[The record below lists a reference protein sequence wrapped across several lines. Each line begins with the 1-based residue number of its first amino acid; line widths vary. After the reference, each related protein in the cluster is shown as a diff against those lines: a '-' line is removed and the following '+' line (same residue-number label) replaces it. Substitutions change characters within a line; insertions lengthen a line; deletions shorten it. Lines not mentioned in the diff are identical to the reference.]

1 MDQYK
6 YDIALSFLAR
16 DESIAKDIYN
26 RLKDRYNVFIYSEQQ
41 KALAGKDGE
50 AAFKQ
55 VFESEAKLVVVLYRP
70 EWGSTPWTRME
81 ETGIRDRAYKFGY
94 GFTTFV
100 ALTDTPQVPDWFP
113 KQRLYVGYERFGL
126 DTVVTV
132 IDARAQE
139 AEIPSRELS
148 VVEQA
153 QLLQKRR
160 LFEDGRKSFLS
171 SRDGIVAAQASEA
184 EVRGLVE
191 SRFKELAQAAPAL
204 NIKILTNDEQLGI
217 TGIGPSLM
225 AWYSQVYGN
234 TLDGSKFKVGL
245 FTQGPPMKHL
255 RYYDEP
261 QQISSM
267 ELYFDR
273 TEDHPTCWRFN
284 GRYYSKEQAAELIVK
299 FWLDAQPDG
308 SGGTHSQRRFRR

>member
-41 KALAGKDGE
+41 KTLAGKDGE

-55 VFESEAKLVVVLYRP
+55 VFETEAKLVVVLYRP

-113 KQRLYVGYERFGL
+113 KQRLYVGYERLGL

-148 VVEQA
+148 VIEQA
-153 QLLQKRR
+153 QILQKRR
-160 LFEDGRKSFLS
+160 LFEAERVGFLS
-171 SRDGIVAAQASEA
+171 SYEGVQSAQNSEKKLRLLVEEKFTELSVAAPSLRIE
-184 EVRGLVE
+184 
-191 SRFKELAQAAPAL
+191 
-204 NIKILTNDEQLGI
+204 IHTNDAQLGI
-217 TGIGPSLM
+217 SGVGPALLIG
-225 AWYSQVYGN
+225 YRQVYGN
-234 TLDGSKFKVGL
+234 TLTDSKFKVEL
-245 FTQGPPMKHL
+245 FSFGPPMKHRSYYEQPQRL
-255 RYYDEP
+255 R
-261 QQISSM
+261 SM

-273 TEDHPTCWRFN
+273 TEDQPTCWRFN
-284 GRYYSKEQAAELIVK
+284 GRHYSEEQTAELIVK
-299 FWLDAQPDG
+299 VWLDAQPDG
-308 SGGTHSQRRFRR
+308 SGGTNSQRKFRR